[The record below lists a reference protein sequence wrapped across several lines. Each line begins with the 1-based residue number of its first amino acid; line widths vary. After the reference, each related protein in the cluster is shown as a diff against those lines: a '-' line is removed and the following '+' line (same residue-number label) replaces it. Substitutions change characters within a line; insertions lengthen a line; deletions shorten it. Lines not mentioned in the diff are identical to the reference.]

1 MKKFRYI
8 VGIIGALVLMASTGC
23 VEKFEADIS
32 DLMTEGLVVEGNII
46 SDSTVVFNLSKTLPL
61 NFSEDNKDAF
71 ENYQDVYAEL
81 AVVGSDGSSYP
92 GLWWGRGRYRVEIGT
107 LKPDVAYHL
116 EILYNGD
123 TYQSE
128 PQKPMVCRG
137 IKELTFRQPDLS
149 GPVSVHLTS
158 NHPIRVKPN
167 TICGISRKIGK
178 FVPIFRLPTFT
189 MPS

>member
-46 SDSTVVFNLSKTLPL
+46 SDSTVVFNLSKTMPL

-107 LKPDVAYHL
+107 LKPDV
-116 EILYNGD
+116 
-123 TYQSE
+123 
-128 PQKPMVCRG
+128 
-137 IKELTFRQPDLS
+137 
-149 GPVSVHLTS
+149 
-158 NHPIRVKPN
+158 
-167 TICGISRKIGK
+167 
-178 FVPIFRLPTFT
+178 
-189 MPS
+189 